1 MLFNAPDNL
10 VELNYNQ
17 PPHLIEF
24 YQNIMCVYLGIM
36 GEVIHNI
43 DENPRTIL
51 KYAQTSAGKSRL
63 SQSFYGQHTRVN
75 PPKSFTYELID
86 VSDECWTPGCS
97 GTYFIF
103 RVSPTEYAVVFNVGH
118 RERIANTELT
128 EPYVEYFIKFVGKFL
143 GLIASGAERVL
154 FCGHSNGMV
163 SATLTSFMLMCLS
176 DATFASEFADSGIM
190 THSLYA
196 NVYQQY
202 DPSLFFGI
210 TDSLC
215 VCGTGAYPILFSE
228 PEMFNYYFQTLN
240 GRYLHVG
247 LGLKQ
252 EILNQV
258 DLWVDY
264 YMRPHDTERRWG
276 GFFIPSTPLYNFLY
290 HVYSYP
296 YGYFL
301 DTVRIK
307 KFYRLDYTGHIN
319 RADPDLVEYEGIN
332 AGTGFFEN
340 DYESELH
347 MFNFYRVL
355 LSNLFC

>member
-1 MLFNAPDNL
+1 MLFNAPENL
-10 VELNYNQ
+10 IELNYNQ
-17 PPHLIEF
+17 PPHKIDF
-24 YQNIMCVYLGIM
+24 YQNMMCVYLGIM
-36 GEVIHNI
+36 GEVIHHI
-43 DENPRTIL
+43 DEPSKTIL

-63 SQSFYGQHTRVN
+63 SESFYGQTTRAI
-75 PPKSFTYELID
+75 PPKSFTYELVD
-86 VSDECWTPGCS
+86 VSEECWTPGCD

-103 RVSPTEYAVVFNVGH
+103 KVSPTEYTIVFNIGH
-118 RERIANTELT
+118 RERVSTTELSKHQT
-128 EPYVEYFIKFVGKFL
+128 EYFIKFIGKFL
-143 GLIASGAERVL
+143 GLLLSGAERIV

-163 SATLTSFMLMCLS
+163 SATLTTFMLMCLS
-176 DATFASEFADSGIM
+176 DATFASVFADSGIM
-190 THSLYA
+190 THSLYED
-196 NVYQQY
+196 VYQQY

-210 TDSLC
+210 IDSLC

-264 YMRPHDTERRWG
+264 HMRPHDKERKWG
-276 GFFIPSTPLYNFLY
+276 GFYVLATPLYNFLY

-307 KFYRLDYTGHIN
+307 KLLKTEYTGHIS

-332 AGTGFFEN
+332 TGTGFFKHE
-340 DYESELH
+340 YEFELH

-355 LSNLFC
+355 LTHVFC